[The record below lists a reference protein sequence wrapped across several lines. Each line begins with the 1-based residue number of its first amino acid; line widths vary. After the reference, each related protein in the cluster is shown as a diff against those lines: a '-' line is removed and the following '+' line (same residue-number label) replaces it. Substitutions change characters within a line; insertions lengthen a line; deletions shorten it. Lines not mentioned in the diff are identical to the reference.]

1 MKVVLNIDCNGAI
14 KEGDIVVYRKGKW
27 VAMAKEQYLD
37 CVVKENIALN
47 NRLDELQTAFNN
59 FKVAVNKVLKD
70 HHEVLQI
77 IAKENE

>member
-14 KEGDIVVYRKGKW
+14 REGDIIVYRKGRW
-27 VAMAKEQYLD
+27 VAISKEVYLND
-37 CVVKENIALN
+37 LVKENQQINQQIADLN
-47 NRLDELQTAFNN
+47 TAFNN

-77 IAKENE
+77 ITKENE